1 MNKLLICISALVI
14 IAGLSNSLTAQPQ
27 YYNYAGFS
35 SCYTNL
41 SDSRNIWSVGECPF
55 AYSSLNA
62 SVYQAGINVS
72 TGPNS
77 ILQGTATIAAGQTTV
92 KDFEMSPLATI
103 LQGYITNGC
112 DNTPVVGARVN
123 VGSTYTYSV
132 ANGYYY
138 FQVFPPGVQIL
149 TVNKPG
155 FISFTAVVSITSGGT
170 TNFNVVLLCNAD
182 SPGTMNVTLNGTSTG
197 VDISWLPP
205 SGEYEIIYDDG
216 GRENWTVWAT
226 AGNMNAVKF
235 TPITGGV
242 QVKSGK
248 VHIGDAGNYPAGT
261 DPTLLAPF
269 QIAVYDA
276 TGSGGTPGAQIGD
289 LIDVLPAN
297 FGWNTFTFPT
307 PISLTGTFYL
317 VMIQGGMP
325 PNAVGLGIDE
335 TTIKLRSYS
344 KFGAGQ
350 WLPAS
355 GNYMIRA
362 VVYGQGGP
370 LGPDAPVSTKITV
383 TK

>member
-1 MNKLLICISALVI
+1 MKKLLICISALMI

-27 YYNYAGFS
+27 YDNYTGF
-35 SCYTNL
+35 YQKT
-41 SDSRNIWSVGECPF
+41 SVIG
-55 AYSSLNA
+55 
-62 SVYQAGINVS
+62 GS
-72 TGPNS
+72 T
-77 ILQGTATIAAGQTTV
+77 TVVAGQIAV
-92 KDFEMSPLATI
+92 RDCQMAPLASI
-103 LQGYITNGC
+103 FQGYITNGC
-112 DNTPVVGARVN
+112 DNTPVVGAKVQL
-123 VGSTYTYSV
+123 GYTFTYSV
-132 ANGYYY
+132 ANGYFYMEVY
-138 FQVFPPGVQIL
+138 PPGMQTLIVTKSGFVTFV
-149 TVNKPG
+149 TVV
-155 FISFTAVVSITSGGT
+155 FIPGGT
-170 TNFNVVLLCNAD
+170 TNYNVTLLCNAD
-182 SPGTMNVTLNGTSTG
+182 SPGTMTVTLNGTSTG

-205 SGEYEIIYDDG
+205 SGDYEIIYDDG

-307 PISLTGTFYL
+307 PISVTGTFYL
-317 VMIQGGMP
+317 VMIQGGVP

-335 TTIKLRSYS
+335 TTSKLRSYS